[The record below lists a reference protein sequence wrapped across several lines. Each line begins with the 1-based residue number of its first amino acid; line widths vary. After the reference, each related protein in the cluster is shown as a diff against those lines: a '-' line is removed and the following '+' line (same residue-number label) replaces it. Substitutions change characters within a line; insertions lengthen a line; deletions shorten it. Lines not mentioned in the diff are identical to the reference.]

1 MEDEAPSSNQRRSL
15 GRFTVVIALLAVTA
29 IVMPVAVLAL
39 KTRLIE
45 DRRTLCQTNLR
56 RLSTALLLY
65 AQDHD
70 SALPPPEY
78 QAANGRWR
86 HWMDIAD
93 PYLGGQNLT
102 ACTAN
107 RADGAISASH
117 RYPYPISYALNER
130 FFGVFAPGPFPVE
143 NIE

>member
-1 MEDEAPSSNQRRSL
+1 MKAGRRMEDDAPQSHRRNLL
-15 GRFTVVIALLAVTA
+15 GSYKVAIALLGLSAL
-29 IVMPVAVLAL
+29 VMPVAVLAL

-102 ACTAN
+102 ACPAN

-130 FFGVFAPGPFPVE
+130 FFGIFAPG
-143 NIE
+143 